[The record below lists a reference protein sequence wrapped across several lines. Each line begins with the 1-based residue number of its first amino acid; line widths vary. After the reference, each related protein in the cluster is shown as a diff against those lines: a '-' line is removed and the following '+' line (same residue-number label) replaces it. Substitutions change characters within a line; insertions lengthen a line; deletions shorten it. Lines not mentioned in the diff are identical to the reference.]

1 MGREKTRDHK
11 KNGRKNPSRWE
22 KEKGGPRKNLRNCE
36 EGKNGRVGK
45 RRRKNTGGM
54 WKNTG
59 GRWKKDRSP
68 GLNDEK
74 KSVRRLSTENF
85 DNKER
90 ETPPGSA
97 HRDGKKGGENNKK
110 GDGLSKRQAGN
121 QDGPR
126 DSRPAGERRTPGPSD
141 QKTGNRGQ
149 YREVLQR
156 QRLGQGRRNKQNG
169 KGNCILYRACDKTN
183 NS

>member
-1 MGREKTRDHK
+1 
-11 KNGRKNPSRWE
+11 
-22 KEKGGPRKNLRNCE
+22 
-36 EGKNGRVGK
+36 
-45 RRRKNTGGM
+45 M

-59 GRWKKDRSP
+59 GRWKKDGSA

-85 DNKER
+85 DEKER

-97 HRDGKKGGENNKK
+97 HRDGKKGGEKNKK
-110 GDGLSKRQAGN
+110 GDGRSKRQAGN

-141 QKTGNRGQ
+141 QKTGKWGQ
-149 YREVLQR
+149 YREVLRR